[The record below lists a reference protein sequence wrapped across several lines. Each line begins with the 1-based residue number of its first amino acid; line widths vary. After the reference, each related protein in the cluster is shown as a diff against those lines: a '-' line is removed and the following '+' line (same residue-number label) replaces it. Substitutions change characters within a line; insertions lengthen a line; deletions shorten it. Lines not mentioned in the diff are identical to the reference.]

1 MSKTE
6 PSARIIGTFNQV
18 PKYDWEKIKTEY
30 VESVTAVTLEVLS
43 AKYNCSL
50 SSMRKRSAA
59 ENWQQKRNLYIQ
71 KVELKRQDK
80 KSTILATEQATWD
93 NDCFEA
99 AGLALSQIMAH
110 LNRELEISDID
121 PLTRSLERVQKI
133 GRTSLGEADA
143 ESKVSV
149 DLRAIADYSSM
160 TTEEL
165 AQEYQ
170 ERLKQA

>member
-1 MSKTE
+1 M
-6 PSARIIGTFNQV
+6 

-30 VESVTAVTLEVLS
+30 VESATAVTLEVLS

-80 KSTILATEQATWD
+80 KSTILATEQSTWD

-99 AGLALSQIMAH
+99 ATAALSQIMAH
-110 LNRELEISDID
+110 FNRELEISDID

-133 GRTSLGEADA
+133 GKSSLGDSDA
-143 ESKVSV
+143 ETKLTV
-149 DLRAIADYSSM
+149 DVKAIEDYSQLPP
-160 TTEEL
+160 EEL
-165 AQEYQ
+165 SKLYQ
-170 ERLKQA
+170 EKLKLNKLS

>member
-1 MSKTE
+1 MK
-6 PSARIIGTFNQV
+6 IGTLLDIKRNFQNV
-18 PKYDWEKIKTEY
+18 AKHDWEKIKTEY
-30 VESVTAVTLEVLS
+30 VESATAVTLEVLS
-43 AKYNCSL
+43 AKYGCSL

-99 AGLALSQIMAH
+99 ATAALSQIMAH

-133 GRTSLGEADA
+133 GKSSLGDSDA
-143 ESKVSV
+143 ETKVTV
-149 DLRAIADYSSM
+149 DVKTIADYSSM
-160 TTEEL
+160 SAEEL

-170 ERLKQA
+170 DRLKKA